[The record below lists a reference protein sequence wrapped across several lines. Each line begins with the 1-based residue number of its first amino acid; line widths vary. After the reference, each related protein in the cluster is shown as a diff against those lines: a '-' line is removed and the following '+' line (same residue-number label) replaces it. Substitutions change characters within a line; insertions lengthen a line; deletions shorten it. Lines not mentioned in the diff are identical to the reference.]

1 VRGDKAD
8 PSSAGAPGGV
18 VNDLGQG
25 ARTTRGRARFAVEW
39 DGLTTIHA
47 TPPLLV
53 QDQAG
58 LERLLEA
65 LRPEPSIAL
74 DTESNS
80 FHVYRE
86 RVCLLQLSTRLQDWV
101 VDPLAVDVRPLGG
114 LLCDGRETVLH
125 GADYDVR
132 CLWREFG
139 WRLPHLFDTMLAAR
153 RLGRTG
159 LGLSALVEARFGVR
173 LSKANQRSDW
183 GRRPLS
189 PDQLAYAALDTHYLL
204 PIAEELR
211 AELERQGMAAKAAEE
226 FQRIA
231 AVEPRERV
239 FDQEGWRKLKGS
251 RELDPAGKAILRALW
266 IAREARASEA
276 DRPPFKVLAEQAM
289 LEIARQRP
297 ATPEALSR
305 LPGVT
310 PQVLRRMGTDIREAL
325 AATPPPAR
333 P

>member
-1 VRGDKAD
+1 VTK
-8 PSSAGAPGGV
+8 
-18 VNDLGQG
+18 L
-25 ARTTRGRARFAVEW
+25 
-39 DGLTTIHA
+39 HA

-53 QDQAG
+53 QDAAG
-58 LERLLEA
+58 LGRLVDA
-65 LRPEPSIAL
+65 LRHEPAVAL

-86 RVCLLQLSTRLQDWV
+86 RVCLLQLSTREQDWV
-101 VDPLAVDVRPLGG
+101 VDPLAVDVRPLGE

-132 CLWREFG
+132 CLRREYA
-139 WRLPHLFDTMLAAR
+139 WRLPRLFDTMVAAR
-153 RLGRTG
+153 RLGRAG

-211 AELERQGMAAKAAEE
+211 LELAKQGLADQALAE

-231 AVEPRERV
+231 TVEPKERV
-239 FDQEGWRKLKGS
+239 FDQEGWRRLKGA
-251 RELDPAGKAILRALW
+251 RDLDAPGKAVLRALW
-266 IAREARASEA
+266 ISREARASEA
-276 DRPPFKVLAEQAM
+276 DRPPFKVLSEQTM
-289 LEIARQRP
+289 VEIAKLRP
-297 ATPEALSR
+297 TTGEALAR
-305 LPGVT
+305 IPGAT
-310 PQVLRRMGTDIREAL
+310 PQVMKRMGDAIRAAL
-325 AATPPPAR
+325 TPAADGPPSR
-333 P
+333 PGG

>member
-1 VRGDKAD
+1 VSKLH
-8 PSSAGAPGGV
+8 P
-18 VNDLGQG
+18 
-25 ARTTRGRARFAVEW
+25 
-39 DGLTTIHA
+39 

-53 QDQAG
+53 QDAAG
-58 LERLLEA
+58 LARLLDA
-65 LRPEPSIAL
+65 LRPEPAVAL

-86 RVCLLQLSTRLQDWV
+86 RVCLLQLSTRAQDWV
-101 VDPLAVDVRPLGG
+101 VDPLAVDVRPLGE

-132 CLWREFG
+132 CLRREFG
-139 WRLPHLFDTMLAAR
+139 WRLPRIFDTMVAAR
-153 RLGRTG
+153 RLGRAG

-211 AELERQGMAAKAAEE
+211 LELSRLGQADEAVAE

-231 AVEPRERV
+231 LVEPKERV
-239 FDQEGWRKLKGS
+239 FDQEGWRRLKGA
-251 RELDPAGKAILRALW
+251 RELDAPGKAVLRALW

-276 DRPPFKVLAEQAM
+276 DRPPFKVLAEQTM
-289 LEIARQRP
+289 VEIARLRP
-297 ATPEALSR
+297 ATPEALAR

-310 PQVLRRMGTDIREAL
+310 PQVLRRMGDALREAL
-325 AATPPPAR
+325 AAAPPPGAPAPQAPR
-333 P
+333 

>member
-1 VRGDKAD
+1 M
-8 PSSAGAPGGV
+8 
-18 VNDLGQG
+18 
-25 ARTTRGRARFAVEW
+25 TT
-39 DGLTTIHA
+39 LHA
-47 TPPLLV
+47 TPPELV
-53 QDQAG
+53 QDADG
-58 LERLLEA
+58 LARLLEA
-65 LRPEPSIAL
+65 LRPAPAIAL

-86 RVCLLQLSTRLQDWV
+86 RVCLLQLSTAERDWV
-101 VDPLAVDVRPLGG
+101 VDPLAVDVRPLGA

-132 CLWREFG
+132 CLRREYG
-139 WRLPHLFDTMLAAR
+139 WRLPRLFDTMVAAR
-153 RLGRTG
+153 RLGRAG

-211 AELERQGMAAKAAEE
+211 GELQRQGLAEQALAE

-231 AVEPRERV
+231 TVEPKEKV
-239 FDQEGWRKLKGS
+239 FDQEGWRRLKGA
-251 RELDPAGKAILRALW
+251 RDLDAQGKAVLRALW

-276 DRPPFKVLAEQAM
+276 DRPPFKVLAEQTM
-289 LEIARQRP
+289 LEIARRRP
-297 ATPEALSR
+297 ASGEALAR
-305 LPGVT
+305 IPGVT
-310 PQVLRRMGTDIREAL
+310 PQVQKRMGDAIRAALEAP
-325 AATPPPAR
+325 AADGPPSR
-333 P
+333 PGG